1 MSRPLSSRSRKKT
14 EEEEE
19 EEELSGTAAAMLYSR
34 SESLRSGVTSGA
46 SVGGGRVGPTLGQ
59 LSGIMQPVTHALLST
74 ACVCHMKCVL
84 CQIYKTTIERDILR
98 SGTSK
103 EPRLQ

>member
-1 MSRPLSSRSRKKT
+1 MFWSLSSRSRKKT
-14 EEEEE
+14 EEEEEE

-46 SVGGGRVGPTLGQ
+46 SVGGGRVGSSLGQ

-74 ACVCHMKCVL
+74 ACVCHMKCVRIVPDL
-84 CQIYKTTIERDILR
+84 
-98 SGTSK
+98 
-103 EPRLQ
+103 